1 MQTYTAIAVLSLL
14 GITLSANVAQAFET
28 QLPKSETA
36 SAEQMLSTQTQQW
49 RSTPPP
55 PPPTRPPHRGGG
67 RRYVTPPNVD
77 TDQLQYL

>member
-14 GITLSANVAQAFET
+14 GLTLSANAGQAFET

-49 RSTPPP
+49 R
-55 PPPTRPPHRGGG
+55 RPPSPPDRGSG
-67 RRYVTPPNVD
+67 RR
-77 TDQLQYL
+77 